1 MALLDEMLAWSQRDL
16 KPWQQDAL
24 RRLFQQ
30 HELTEGDFAELSE
43 MLLVSKGFRGP
54 DAVGPTAVPLA
65 PEHLPVMGGGAP
77 PISLVA
83 LHSVK
88 HVNRLA
94 TEQTLQFHPGG
105 LTVVYGDNGAG
116 KSGYARVLKSA
127 CRARVKGEPILGD
140 ARQNPVL
147 HKTPEA
153 KVTVQVE
160 GSLLEAG
167 WTAAG
172 PAPDLLSSVA
182 VLDTQC
188 VRAYADQEGELIF
201 SPWGLDM
208 VQNLARSVFPAVQA
222 LIEGEQKKL
231 ALSDAAF
238 SDLKLANTPTAVFLK
253 SLSHKTTDDAVN
265 AATNFTPDD
274 EARLNTVNASL
285 AEKTPAQKAK
295 ACREQAQRLRT
306 VVRTMQAQVALV
318 SDEVVG
324 EHKAAVERLLAG
336 EAAETLAADQMRAES
351 ELLPGTGQD
360 TWRALFKS
368 AQAFMASEHLDHD
381 EGQPCPLCQT
391 ALSVE
396 AAQRMK
402 RFAEFVAK
410 DASERAATE
419 RAAKASRLATLAAQ
433 GMDWQLDEAT
443 FAALATVDDAWP
455 GLVEKLKAELKARQQ
470 WLLAVVP
477 DKQAWATVPLVTA
490 NPFELPEALALSSER
505 EAAALDAAQNPQARA
520 DLQLEAANLAARKAL
535 AARCDALIEHV
546 AALRLKQCLD
556 ACMAELKTRPISD
569 KASAFASEAVTN
581 QLGEALNTEFDWL
594 GVQRLQTTLK
604 TRIDKGKPKLKLV
617 LDLPGATE
625 PRQVLSEGEQ
635 RVIAIASFFAE
646 LAVSGHTGAAV
657 FDDPVSSLDH
667 LRRQRVARRL
677 VEEAKTRQV
686 IVFTHD
692 SVFLAELLDA
702 IQNTKLPSLVQ
713 HLTYTPADAGIVNEG
728 LPWHHASYKSRLD
741 ALEKLAREFARGEER
756 MDNVQAERA
765 SREIYGKLRQV
776 IERVVEDVVL
786 CGVLKR
792 YNDYVRVPKIKDVVG
807 LTAED
812 CNPLIGLY
820 QTAGDI
826 LDGHDKASARQF
838 AAPTAAETQRHITAL
853 GAAITA
859 LQDRRKAAKA
869 AA

>member
-1 MALLDEMLAWSQRDL
+1 MALLDEILAWSQRDL
-16 KPWQQDAL
+16 KLWQQDAL

-30 HELTEGDFAELSE
+30 HELTEKDFAELSE
-43 MLLVSKGFRGP
+43 MLLTSKDFRGP
-54 DAVGPTAVPLA
+54 DVVGPEAAPLA
-65 PEHLPVMGGGAP
+65 PEHLPKLNGTGPRV
-77 PISLVA
+77 SLSA

-94 TEQTLQFHPGG
+94 NEQKLHFQPQG

-140 ARQNPVL
+140 ARQNPIL
-147 HKTPEA
+147 HETPEA
-153 KVTVQVE
+153 KVTVIVE
-160 GSLLEAG
+160 GEQLEAK

-201 SPWGLDM
+201 SPWGLDI
-208 VQNLARSVFPAVQA
+208 VQNLVRTVFPAVQA
-222 LIEGEQKKL
+222 LVEAEQNKL

-253 SLSHKTTDDAVN
+253 SLSHKTTDAAVT
-265 AATNFTPDD
+265 AVTNFTLDD
-274 EARLNTVNASL
+274 EARLYTVTASL

-318 SDEVVG
+318 SDEVVN
-324 EHKAAVERLLAG
+324 EHKVAEERLLAC
-336 EAAETLAADQMRAES
+336 EAAEILAADQMRAES
-351 ELLPGTGQD
+351 ELLPGTGHD

-368 AQAFMASEHLDHD
+368 AQAFLESEHLGHD
-381 EGQPCPLCQT
+381 EGMPCPLCQT
-391 ALSVE
+391 ELSAE
-396 AAQRMK
+396 AAMRME

-410 DASERAATE
+410 DASWRAATE
-419 RAAKASRLATLAAQ
+419 RAAKANRLATLAAQ
-433 GMDWQLDEAT
+433 AMDWQLDEAT
-443 FAALATVDDAWP
+443 FAALEMADGDWQ
-455 GLVEKLKAELKARQQ
+455 GLVKQLKAELHARQQ

-477 DKQAWATVPLVTA
+477 GKQDWATVPQVMA
-490 NPFELPEALALSSER
+490 NPFSLPESLALSLEE
-505 EAAALDAAQNPQARA
+505 EAVALDAAQNPQAREE
-520 DLQLEAANLAARKAL
+520 LQVEAANLAARKAL
-535 AARCDALIEHV
+535 AARREALVEHLD
-546 AALRLKQCLD
+546 ALRLQQCLV
-556 ACMAELKTRPISD
+556 ACLAELRTKPISD
-569 KASAFASEAVTN
+569 KASALASEAVTN
-581 QLGEALNTEFDWL
+581 QLGEALNAEFGKL

-625 PRQVLSEGEQ
+625 PRMVLSEGEQ

-646 LAVSGHTGAAV
+646 LAVSDHTGAAV

-667 LRRQRVARRL
+667 LRRQRVAKRL
-677 VEEAKTRQV
+677 AEEANTRQV

-692 SVFLAELLDA
+692 SVFLAELLEA
-702 IQNTKLPSLVQ
+702 IQETKLPSLFQ

-728 LPWHHASYKSRLD
+728 LPWHHTGYRSRLD

-786 CGVLKR
+786 GGVLRR
-792 YNDYVRVPKIKDVVG
+792 YNDYVRVPNIQDVVG

-812 CNPLIGLY
+812 CNPLIRLY
-820 QTAGDI
+820 QIAGDI

-838 AAPTAAETQRHITAL
+838 AAPTAAETQRHIDAL
-853 GAAITA
+853 GAAIA
-859 LQDRRKAAKA
+859 AIKDRRRAMKA